1 MNRPIHFEIPAEKP
15 ERAIKF
21 YEKVFGWKF
30 ERWNGPM
37 EYWNIS
43 TGESQPG
50 INGGL
55 MTRRDSSQPCV
66 NTMDVANLDETIKGN
81 RGRGRLVRGAE
92 DADTGRGVA
101 GLLQR
106 HRGSHLW
113 SDAG

>member
-1 MNRPIHFEIPAEKP
+1 MNRPVHFEIPAEKP
-15 ERAIKF
+15 DRAIKF

-43 TGESQPG
+43 TGDSQPG

-55 MTRRDSSQPCV
+55 MTRRDPAQPCV
-66 NTMDVANLDETIKGN
+66 NTMDVADLDATIGVVEAA
-81 RGRGRLVRGAE
+81 GGRGAE
-92 DADTGRGVA
+92 DADSGCGVA

-106 HRGSHLW
+106 HRRSHLR
-113 SDAG
+113 SNAG

>member
-43 TGESQPG
+43 TGDSQPG

-55 MTRRDSSQPCV
+55 MARRDAAA
-66 NTMDVANLDETIKGN
+66 TLRKYDGG
-81 RGRGRLVRGAE
+81 GRSRCDRC
-92 DADTGRGVA
+92 
-101 GLLQR
+101 
-106 HRGSHLW
+106 
-113 SDAG
+113 SD

>member
-43 TGESQPG
+43 TGDSQPG
-50 INGGL
+50 INGG
-55 MTRRDSSQPCV
+55 
-66 NTMDVANLDETIKGN
+66 
-81 RGRGRLVRGAE
+81 
-92 DADTGRGVA
+92 
-101 GLLQR
+101 
-106 HRGSHLW
+106 
-113 SDAG
+113 